1 MRPEMSRFENDQS
14 NFIDTINGGPSRLD
28 SQLFA
33 GDEGRILLGLKAH
46 ANTIN
51 HARLVAIEETFP
63 RTRKAIGDTRFNTLS
78 RGYCDT
84 PDAQARDTNNI
95 GLSFAGYMSTQNI
108 NPDLADLARIE
119 WAWLES
125 YNAADVPTLPLE
137 KLAALTESD
146 LLTLPVRLHPAAKF
160 VTLFAPGFALIE
172 ELGDTADAAAIL
184 ITRPYA
190 EVRLLPICALTAL
203 VLKTAAGGCALC
215 NLLEIT
221 TEQGD
226 EGNQLAPIIT
236 LINAGAFIG

>member
-1 MRPEMSRFENDQS
+1 MRSILPRFENDQS
-14 NFIDTINGGPSRLD
+14 NFIDTINEGPSRLD
-28 SQLFA
+28 FRVFA
-33 GDEGRILLGLKAH
+33 GDESRILLGLKAH

-63 RTRKAIGDTRFNTLS
+63 RTRKAIGDARFNALS
-78 RGYCDT
+78 RGYCEM
-84 PDAQARDTNNI
+84 PDARASDTNNI
-95 GLSFAGYMSTQNI
+95 GCGFLGYISTQDI
-108 NPDLADLARIE
+108 ASDIADLARIE

-125 YNAADVPTLPLE
+125 YNAADAPALPLE
-137 KLAALTESD
+137 KLAALTETN

-160 VTLFAPGFALIE
+160 ITLFAPDFALIE

-203 VLKTAAGGCALC
+203 VLETAAHGCTLC

-221 TEQGD
+221 TEQAD
-226 EGNQLAPIIT
+226 EGNKLAPIIT